1 MELVERKEDQV
12 VVIEL
17 KGDVLGG
24 PDANKLTARIR
35 EMITEGDVNIVL
47 DLKDVEY
54 MNSSGLGMLTSAQT
68 SVKKENGEVKLSNP
82 SERIESLLKITKLNT
97 IFESYKSVGAAL
109 QSFS

>member
-1 MELVERKEDQV
+1 MELIERTEDDV
-12 VVIEL
+12 VIIEL

-35 EMITEGDVNIVL
+35 EILAEGNANIVL
-47 DLKDVEY
+47 DLKGVEY

-68 SVKKENGEVKLSNP
+68 SVKKEDGEVKLSNP

-97 IFESYKSVGAAL
+97 IFESYHSVVDAVKS
-109 QSFS
+109 FE